1 MKLQYVLFLHF
12 LVLYVSLLGTVADLK
27 SDKEAL
33 LDFISAVP
41 HSRKLNWARAS
52 SVCRSWVGI
61 TCTGNKNGG
70 VLSLR
75 LPGVGLYGPIPANTL
90 GRMYSLTILSL
101 RSNGLTGS
109 LPDDI
114 LSLPSLRYI
123 YLQKNNFSGDIP
135 SSFSDKLEMIDLSF
149 NSFTGSIPSAVQNL
163 KNLTGLSLQNNF
175 LTGSIPLLKPPKLE
189 YLNLSNN
196 QLNGSVPTSLQEFPA
211 SSFQGNSRLCGLP
224 LNRCLYLTP
233 SPSPSPNF
241 LPPFPPTTYLPTSPA
256 AATPMPKSKRSLS
269 TGSVIAIAV
278 GASSVSLLLFLAI
291 VLFCLKKPNVREGR
305 SISKRKAFVIGRGEK
320 PKEDF
325 GSGVQEAKSNK
336 LVFFDSCSHNFDL
349 EDLLRASAEV
359 LGKGSYGTTYKAI
372 LEGGTILAVKRLR
385 DVGVGKKEFEQQME
399 TIGTIRQHQNI
410 VSLLAYY
417 YSKNEKL
424 LVYEYIPIASLST
437 LLHGNRES
445 GITLDWVSRVKISLG
460 SAKGF
465 AHIHSAAAG
474 KLVHGNVRSSN
485 ILLTR
490 DLHGC
495 ISDLGLSPLFESAVV
510 PSRSAGYRAP
520 EVILTKKATQK
531 SDVYSFGVLLLE
543 ILTGRA
549 PVQSPGHDDV
559 VDLPRWV
566 QSIVRDEWPAEAVF
580 DAELIKYH
588 DIEEE
593 MVQMLQV
600 AMACVATQP
609 EMRPTMQEVVSMIE
623 KIRTQDTQS
632 RHSLEDNNFKCLTTT
647 P

>member
-1 MKLQYVLFLHF
+1 MKLQFVLFLHF
-12 LVLYVSLLGTVADLK
+12 LVLHVSLLGTVADLN

-33 LDFISAVP
+33 LDFIAAVP
-41 HSRKLNWARAS
+41 YSRKLNWTSAS
-52 SVCRSWVGI
+52 SVCKSWVGI
-61 TCTGNKNGG
+61 TCTGNKKG

-90 GRMYSLTILSL
+90 GRLYSLTILSL
-101 RSNGLTGS
+101 RSNGLTGI

-114 LSLPSLRYI
+114 LSLPSLRFI
-123 YLQKNNFSGDIP
+123 YLQKNKFSGDIP
-135 SSFSDKLEMIDLSF
+135 SSFSDKLEKIDLSF
-149 NSFTGSIPSAVQNL
+149 NSFTGSIPSTVQNL

-175 LTGSIPLLKPPKLE
+175 LTGSIPVLKPPKLE

-211 SSFQGNSRLCGLP
+211 SSFQGNSRLCGSP
-224 LNRCLYLTP
+224 LDQCLYLTP
-233 SPSPSPNF
+233 SPSPSPNI
-241 LPPFPPTTYLPTSPA
+241 LPPIPPTTYLPTSPT
-256 AATPMPKSKRSLS
+256 AATPLLKSKRSLS
-269 TGSVIAIAV
+269 TGSVVAIAV
-278 GASSVSLLLFLAI
+278 GASSVSLLLFLAL
-291 VLFCLKKPNVREGR
+291 VLYCRKKPNFRDDR
-305 SISKRKAFVIGRGEK
+305 SISKGKTFIIGRGEK
-320 PKEDF
+320 PKDDF
-325 GSGVQEAKSNK
+325 ASGVQEAKSNK
-336 LVFFDSCSHNFDL
+336 LVFFDGYSHNFDL

-372 LEGGTILAVKRLR
+372 LEDGTILAVKRLR

-399 TIGTIRQHQNI
+399 TIGSIRQHPNI
-410 VSLLAYY
+410 VSLRAYY
-417 YSKNEKL
+417 YSKDEKL
-424 LVYEYIPIASLST
+424 LVYEYMPISSLST

-445 GITLDWVSRVKISLG
+445 GITLDWVSRVKVSLG

-474 KLVHGNVRSSN
+474 KLVHGNIRSSN

-490 DLHGC
+490 DLGGC
-495 ISDLGLSPLFESAVV
+495 ISDVGLNPLFESTII
-510 PSRSAGYRAP
+510 PLRSVGYRAP
-520 EVILTKKATQK
+520 EVIVTKKATQK
-531 SDVYSFGVLLLE
+531 SDVYSFGVVLLE

-566 QSIVRDEWPAEAVF
+566 QSIVRDEWTSEIF

-593 MVQMLQV
+593 MVQMLQI

-609 EMRPTMQEVVSMIE
+609 EMRPTMQEVVGMIE
-623 KIRTQDTQS
+623 KIRTQS
-632 RHSLEDNNFKCLTTT
+632 GHSSEDNNFKSLTTT

>member
-1 MKLQYVLFLHF
+1 MRLQYVLFLHF
-12 LVLYVSLLGTVADLK
+12 LVIYVSLLGTVADLK

-33 LDFISAVP
+33 LDFIAAVP
-41 HSRKLNWARAS
+41 HSRKLNWTSAS

-61 TCTGNKNGG
+61 TCTENKNGG

-90 GRMYSLTILSL
+90 GRMDSLTILSL

-135 SSFSDKLEMIDLSF
+135 SSFSNKLEIIDLSF
-149 NSFTGSIPSAVQNL
+149 NSFTGSIPIAVENL
-163 KNLTGLSLQNNF
+163 TNLTGLSLQNNF

-196 QLNGSVPTSLQEFPA
+196 QLSGSVPTSLQEFPA
-211 SSFQGNSRLCGLP
+211 SSFQGNSRLCGSP
-224 LNRCLYLTP
+224 LNQCLYLTP

-241 LPPFPPTTYLPTSPA
+241 LPPIPPTAYLPTSPT
-256 AATPMPKSKRSLS
+256 AATPIPKSKGSLS
-269 TGSVIAIAV
+269 TGSVIAIAF
-278 GASSVSLLLFLAI
+278 GASSVSFLLFLAI
-291 VLFCLKKPNVREGR
+291 VLYCLKKPNVREGR
-305 SISKRKAFVIGRGEK
+305 NILRGKSFIVGRVEK

-325 GSGVQEAKSNK
+325 GSGLQEAKNNK
-336 LVFFDSCSHNFDL
+336 LVFFDGGSHNFDL

-359 LGKGSYGTTYKAI
+359 LGKGSYGTTYKAT
-372 LEGGTILAVKRLR
+372 LEDGTILAVKRLR
-385 DVGVGKKEFEQQME
+385 DIGVGEKEFEQQME
-399 TIGTIRQHQNI
+399 TIGSVRQHQHI
-410 VSLLAYY
+410 VSLRAYY
-417 YSKNEKL
+417 YSKDEKL

-445 GITLDWVSRVKISLG
+445 GITLDWVSRVKVALG

-474 KLVHGNVRSSN
+474 KLVHGNIRSSN

-490 DLHGC
+490 DLHGR
-495 ISDLGLSPLFESAVV
+495 ISDLGLSPLFESAII
-510 PSRSAGYRAP
+510 PLRSVGYRAP
-520 EVILTKKATQK
+520 ELIVTQKATQK

-543 ILTGRA
+543 ILTGRS
-549 PVQSPGHDDV
+549 PVQSPGHGDV

-566 QSIVRDEWPAEAVF
+566 KSIVRDEWTSEVF

-593 MVQMLQV
+593 MVQMLQI
-600 AMACVATQP
+600 AMACVAMQP
-609 EMRPTMQEVVSMIE
+609 EMRPAMQEVVNMIE

-632 RHSLEDNNFKCLTTT
+632 RHSSEDNYLKSLTTT